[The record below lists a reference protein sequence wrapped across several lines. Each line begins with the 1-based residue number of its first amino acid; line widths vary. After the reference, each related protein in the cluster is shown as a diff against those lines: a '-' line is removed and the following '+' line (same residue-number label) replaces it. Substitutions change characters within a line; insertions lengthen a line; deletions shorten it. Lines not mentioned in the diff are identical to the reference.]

1 MIKQTEPWIMGRE
14 KAEIIRPFGNE
25 MKVMLPATRTDGTC
39 SVLFADLK
47 PGEGAPPHLHREYD
61 EYFFVI
67 DGTISFVVDGKEST
81 IVPGNLAFTP
91 RGAIHSF
98 KNIGASIASML
109 EWTVP
114 GGNEPYFRAVSEMG
128 TNIDPKRLADINARF
143 ATEFIGS

>member
-1 MIKQTEPWIMGRE
+1 MQLWGLAPGNMGVGLIQCRVTSNSYTL
-14 KAEIIRPFGNE
+14 ALI
-25 MKVMLPATRTDGTC
+25 GT
-39 SVLFADLK
+39 SILAVSAAAF
-47 PGEGAPPHLHREYD
+47 
-61 EYFFVI
+61 
-67 DGTISFVVDGKEST
+67 KEST
-81 IVPGNLAFTP
+81 IVPGNLVFTP

-128 TNIDPKRLADINARF
+128 TNIDPKRLADINAQF